1 MECANFLNFVP
12 EMTKKKGNEI
22 VPFFIYQ
29 MNSTSLQERLEAM
42 VAAMLNGN
50 EDYFLVDLRV
60 RPGNNIKVIL
70 DADSGVSI
78 DKCVDYNRHLYK
90 QIEAAGLFPDGDF
103 ALEVSSAGVDEP
115 LRFQR
120 QYRKNIGRQVEVILK
135 DGTKREG
142 KMMEVSDDGIVVEE
156 TMGKNPG
163 GKPTGKKKEVRIH
176 NIPFSEIKTTKV
188 QIVF

>member
-1 MECANFLNFVP
+1 MECVISLTFVP

-42 VAAMLNGN
+42 VAAMLDGN

-60 RPGNNIKVIL
+60 RPGNNIKVML

-78 DKCVDYNRHLYK
+78 AKCVDYNRHLYK
-90 QIEAAGLFPDGDF
+90 QIEEAGLFPDGDF
-103 ALEVSSAGVDEP
+103 SLEVSSAGVDEP

-120 QYRKNIGRQVEVILK
+120 QYQKNIGRQVEVILK

-142 KMMEVSDDGIVVEE
+142 KLAEISDEAIAIEE
-156 TMGKNPG
+156 TSGRGPG
-163 GKPTGKKKEVRIH
+163 GKPTGKKKEVKVH

-188 QIVF
+188 QVVF